1 MSNDEE
7 KNTSLR
13 LISYNAHHHDMNIS
27 VGAVRTIAI
36 VTIVIRLNSIFL
48 IWMKGKG

>member
-7 KNTSLR
+7 KNTSLL
-13 LISYNAHHHDMNIS
+13 LISYNAHHHDMNIP

-36 VTIVIRLNSIFL
+36 VKIVIRLNSMRL
-48 IWMKGKG
+48 IWMKDEG